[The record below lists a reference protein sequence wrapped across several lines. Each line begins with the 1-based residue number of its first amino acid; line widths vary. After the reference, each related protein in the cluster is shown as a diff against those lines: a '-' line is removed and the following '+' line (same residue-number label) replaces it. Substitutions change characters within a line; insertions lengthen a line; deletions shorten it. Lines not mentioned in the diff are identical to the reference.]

1 LFFCRSQGRF
11 RGPTPSWGSDEAALR
26 PSERKEIHVEE
37 REKAQDEE
45 RGVVQDEDVE
55 GHAVRDTDDVEGHK
69 LEDAAVRDDNVRDE

>member
-1 LFFCRSQGRF
+1 
-11 RGPTPSWGSDEAALR
+11 
-26 PSERKEIHVEE
+26 VEE